1 MGWMSEIGSLIQK
14 YSSAS
19 PENPHPDTVQ
29 DFGRVSQTVP
39 ASGISAGLA
48 DAFRSG
54 STPPFGQMVASMFGN
69 SNGEQRAGILNHLL
83 GSVPQSAL
91 SGGLL
96 GGLSSML
103 GSGATTITPQ
113 QAQQVSPEAVQQLA
127 EHAEKHDPS
136 IVDKASQFYSQHPT
150 LVQGLGAGA
159 LALVMSRISQH
170 R

>member
-1 MGWMSEIGSLIQK
+1 
-14 YSSAS
+14 
-19 PENPHPDTVQ
+19 
-29 DFGRVSQTVP
+29 
-39 ASGISAGLA
+39 
-48 DAFRSG
+48 
-54 STPPFGQMVASMFGN
+54 MFGN

-83 GSVPQSAL
+83 SSVPQGAL

-103 GSGATTITPQ
+103 GSGSTVTPQ

-127 EHAEKHDPS
+127 DHAEKHDPS

>member
-1 MGWMSEIGSLIQK
+1 MGWMSEIGGLLQK

-19 PENPHPDTVQ
+19 AENPHPDTVQ
-29 DFGRVSQTVP
+29 DFGRVSQTAP

-54 STPPFGQMVASMFGN
+54 STPPFGQMVASLFGN

-83 GSVPQSAL
+83 SSVPQSAL

-96 GGLSSML
+96 GGLSSIL
-103 GSGATTITPQ
+103 GSGSTITPQ